1 MEYIDSEKELINKI
15 TQCVMK
21 QVKSNKKPSLKVTVN
36 VSARHVH
43 LSKRDLEKLFGKGY
57 ALTPIREL
65 MQPGEFAAKETV
77 MIVGPKGV
85 LQNVRVLGPLRE
97 KSQVEISKTD
107 GYAIGIQAPVRA
119 SGDHENT
126 PGCILIG
133 PMGVVQLQDGVICA
147 LRHIHMPCTL
157 ANKWDLR
164 DNQMV
169 KAETCSER
177 SVIFDNVQ
185 VRVSPNYVLEMHVD
199 TDEANASGIKS
210 GDKVFVIS

>member
-1 MEYIDSEKELINKI
+1 MEYKDSEKELINKI
-15 TQCVMK
+15 TQCVIEQIK
-21 QVKSNKKPSLKVTVN
+21 RNPKSSLEVTVN

-43 LSKRDLEKLFGKGY
+43 LSEKDLEKLFGKGY
-57 ALTPIREL
+57 GLTPIRDL

-77 MIVGPKGV
+77 MIIGPKGV

-126 PGCILIG
+126 PGCILLG
-133 PMGVVQLQDGVICA
+133 PMGAVQLQDGVICA
-147 LRHIHMPCTL
+147 LRHIHMPDTL
-157 ANKWDLR
+157 ADKWGLSN
-164 DNQMV
+164 NQMV
-169 KAETCSER
+169 KVETCSER